1 MENQELPRENNISLD
16 KDTQINLV
24 VNNMDEEDEIDMGRV
39 FHNMKVNRHFYG
51 AILALCIV
59 IGASVPLLIYQFTKK
74 PLTVFSVVTLNYEVD
89 NDEEVL
95 EKDPEAPAR
104 IMVKDLTAPDGEEL
118 DLNQITSSYVLQ
130 NALNSLELSQPV
142 TLSNLRSN
150 ITITRTLSEESSRQ
164 QEIITQMLENK
175 SNDAYQQMQNAEFNY
190 TNAFVVSL
198 ANGFGDEDSRS
209 KIVLKDDELR
219 QLLDSVLVSYN
230 EYLVKTYAD
239 KKLPD
244 DAISVVDIEELD
256 IPESVD
262 QLRSAMR
269 DLYTYGSEKPEE
281 VRNYRSWRTGYSLN
295 DLMEMIRTVQ
305 EVDVEYLS
313 SYVYA
318 NGIARDRNAV
328 IDNQKFKLL
337 VAQTELNQINE
348 NIDAVETLLDNYKN
362 DEILVSVPENDSLQ
376 TAQTNTDYYNNL
388 ILEQAENY
396 RLASEKMEE
405 IDELETRI
413 AALEEARNYVT
424 QQETEEAEQ
433 EVARLL
439 DRCRDISVKVRDH
452 MTEVFDSTFQNNL
465 ANHSGALGKT
475 PNFLVASAKGILI
488 GTVVGAAVGF
498 VIWLIGGL
506 APEMASR
513 RERSEKEDEDRSEG
527 KEADS
532 K

>member
-24 VNNMDEEDEIDMGRV
+24 VNNMDDADEIDLGRV
-39 FHNMKVNRHFYG
+39 FHNMWENRRFYG
-51 AILALCIV
+51 VIMILCIL
-59 IGASVPLLIYQFTKK
+59 IGVSVPLLIYQFKK
-74 PLTVFSVVTLNYEVD
+74 DPLTVFSVVTLNYEVD
-89 NDEEVL
+89 NDEKVL
-95 EKDPEAPAR
+95 ESDPEAPAR
-104 IMVKDLTAPDGEEL
+104 IKVKDLTAPDGEEL

-130 NALNSLELSQPV
+130 NALNRLELSQPV

-150 ITITRTLSEESSRQ
+150 IRINRTLSEESSRQ
-164 QEIITQMLENK
+164 QEIISQMLENK
-175 SNDAYQQMQNAEFNY
+175 SNDAYQQMQNAEFQY

-198 ANGFGDEDSRS
+198 VNGFGDEDSRV
-209 KIVLKDDELR
+209 KLLLKDDELR

-244 DAISVVDIEELD
+244 DAISVINTEELD

-262 QLRSAMR
+262 QLRSAIK
-269 DLYTYGSEKPEE
+269 DLYTYCGEKPEE
-281 VRNYRSWRTGYSLN
+281 VRDYRSWRTGYSLN
-295 DLMEMIRTVQ
+295 DLMEMLQTVQ

-328 IDNQKFKLL
+328 IDNQKYKLL
-337 VAQTELNQINE
+337 VARTELDQINE
-348 NIDAVETLLDNYKN
+348 NISAVETLLDNYKN

-376 TAQTNTDYYNNL
+376 TAQTNTEYYNNL

-405 IDELETRI
+405 INELETRI
-413 AALEEARNYVT
+413 AALDEARNYVT
-424 QQETEEAEQ
+424 QEETEEAEQ
-433 EVARLL
+433 ELARLV
-439 DRCRDISVKVRDH
+439 DRCQEIMLTVRDH

-475 PNFLVASAKGILI
+475 PNFLVASAKSILI
-488 GTVVGAAVGF
+488 GTVIGAAVGF
-498 VIWLIGGL
+498 LIWLIGGFG
-506 APEMASR
+506 PEMAAR
-513 RERSEKEDEDRSEG
+513 RERAEKDEARSEG
-527 KEADS
+527 KEADT